1 MVKAVSNPVRGRHFL
16 LLFRDPYLSKEPN
29 NCLDDEARKY
39 NPIGRREGMLIKA
52 ICARGFLALAG
63 TALIAHAD
71 IIPSY
76 DSTTPSG
83 GNFQINY
90 TAVVT
95 GDQRVEAGDFFT
107 IYDFNGLVPN
117 SATMPTNWSFSSLL
131 IGVTPS
137 QTDPPDDPTIRNL
150 TWTYTGT
157 TPIIGPAALGMFSAV
172 SNFGQ
177 SHPGYFAAE
186 GTLNSNGSKVDN
198 VGVIPVPVPEIST
211 FNQILEICGLG
222 IVGLAASRL
231 RKRNR
236 FRKV

>member
-1 MVKAVSNPVRGRHFL
+1 M
-16 LLFRDPYLSKEPN
+16 
-29 NCLDDEARKY
+29 
-39 NPIGRREGMLIKA
+39 IKTT
-52 ICARGFLALAG
+52 CVGLLALAG
-63 TALIAHAD
+63 TALIARAD
-71 IIPSY
+71 IIPSF
-76 DSTTPSG
+76 DSIVPNGS
-83 GNFQINY
+83 NFQFNY
-90 TAVVT
+90 TATVT
-95 GDQRVEAGDFFT
+95 ADQRVDPGDFFT

-117 SATMPTNWSFSSLL
+117 SASMPANWSFSSLL

-157 TPIIGPAALGMFSAV
+157 TPIIGPAPLGMFSAV

-186 GTLNSNGSKVDN
+186 GTLNLNGTKVDN
-198 VGVIPVPVPEIST
+198 VGVLPVPVPEIST

-222 IVGLAASRL
+222 IVGFAASWL

>member
-1 MVKAVSNPVRGRHFL
+1 MVRTIYVGL
-16 LLFRDPYLSKEPN
+16 
-29 NCLDDEARKY
+29 
-39 NPIGRREGMLIKA
+39 
-52 ICARGFLALAG
+52 LALAG
-63 TALIAHAD
+63 TALIARAD
-71 IIPSY
+71 IIPSF
-76 DSTTPSG
+76 DSIVPNGS
-83 GNFQINY
+83 NFQFNY
-90 TAVVT
+90 TATVT
-95 GDQRVEAGDFFT
+95 ADQRVDPGDFFT

-117 SATMPTNWSFSSLL
+117 SASMPANWSFSSLL

-157 TPIIGPAALGMFSAV
+157 TPIIGPAPLGMFSAV

-186 GTLNSNGSKVDN
+186 GTLNLNGTKVDN
-198 VGVIPVPVPEIST
+198 VGVLPVPVPEIST
-211 FNQILEICGLG
+211 FSQILEMCGLG
-222 IVGLAASRL
+222 IVGFAASCL

>member
-1 MVKAVSNPVRGRHFL
+1 M
-16 LLFRDPYLSKEPN
+16 
-29 NCLDDEARKY
+29 
-39 NPIGRREGMLIKA
+39 IKTT
-52 ICARGFLALAG
+52 CVGLLALAG
-63 TALIAHAD
+63 TALIARAD
-71 IIPSY
+71 IIPSF
-76 DSTTPSG
+76 DSIVPNGS
-83 GNFQINY
+83 NFQFNY
-90 TAVVT
+90 TATVT
-95 GDQRVEAGDFFT
+95 ADQRVDPGDFFT

-117 SATMPTNWSFSSLL
+117 SASMPANWSFSSLL

-157 TPIIGPAALGMFSAV
+157 TPIIGPAPLGMFSAV

-186 GTLNSNGSKVDN
+186 GTLNLNGTKGDN
-198 VGVIPVPVPEIST
+198 VGVLPVPVPEIST

-222 IVGLAASRL
+222 IVGFAASWL

>member
-1 MVKAVSNPVRGRHFL
+1 MVRTIYGGL
-16 LLFRDPYLSKEPN
+16 
-29 NCLDDEARKY
+29 
-39 NPIGRREGMLIKA
+39 
-52 ICARGFLALAG
+52 LALAG
-63 TALIAHAD
+63 TALIARAD
-71 IIPSY
+71 IIPSF
-76 DSTTPSG
+76 DSIIPNGS
-83 GNFQINY
+83 NFQFNY
-90 TAVVT
+90 TATVT
-95 GDQRVEAGDFFT
+95 GDQRVETGDFFT

-117 SATMPTNWSFSSLL
+117 SATMPANWSFSSLL

-137 QTDPPDDPTIRNL
+137 RVNPPDDPTIPNI
-150 TWTYTGT
+150 TFTYTGT
-157 TPIIGPAALGMFSAV
+157 TPIIGPAPLGTFSAV

-186 GTLNSNGSKVDN
+186 GTLNFNGSKVDN

-222 IVGLAASRL
+222 IVGFAVSWL

>member
-1 MVKAVSNPVRGRHFL
+1 M
-16 LLFRDPYLSKEPN
+16 
-29 NCLDDEARKY
+29 
-39 NPIGRREGMLIKA
+39 MIKA
-52 ICARGFLALAG
+52 IYTRGLLALAG

-76 DSTTPSG
+76 ESTTPSG

-107 IYDFNGLVPN
+107 IYDFSGLVLN
-117 SATMPTNWSFSSLL
+117 SAMMPPDWSFTSLL
-131 IGVTPS
+131 VGVTPS
-137 QTDPPDDPTIRNL
+137 QTDPPDDPMIRNL
-150 TWTYTGT
+150 TWTYTGA

-172 SNFGQ
+172 STFGQ
-177 SHPGYFAAE
+177 LHPGYFAAE
-186 GTLNSNGSKVDN
+186 GTRNPGGTKVDN
-198 VGVIPVPVPEIST
+198 VGVLPVPVPEIST

-222 IVGLAASRL
+222 IVGFAASRL

>member
-1 MVKAVSNPVRGRHFL
+1 M
-16 LLFRDPYLSKEPN
+16 
-29 NCLDDEARKY
+29 
-39 NPIGRREGMLIKA
+39 MIKA
-52 ICARGFLALAG
+52 IYTRGLLALAG

-76 DSTTPSG
+76 ESTTPSG

-107 IYDFNGLVPN
+107 IYDFSGLVLN
-117 SATMPTNWSFSSLL
+117 SAMMPPDWSFTSLL
-131 IGVTPS
+131 VGVTPS
-137 QTDPPDDPTIRNL
+137 QTDPPDDPMIRNL
-150 TWTYTGT
+150 TWTYTGA
-157 TPIIGPAALGMFSAV
+157 TPIIGPAPLGTFSAV

-186 GTLNSNGSKVDN
+186 ATANPGGNKIDN

-211 FNQILEICGLG
+211 FSQILEVCGLG
-222 IVGLAASRL
+222 IVGFAASWL